1 MPGEDSSVEHDT
13 RSECDSESHILYPGI
28 RVIDGGEV
36 VIVPMSSNTVGGS
49 SYVLL
54 PGSHARPMRSAFS
67 VIPSH
72 LHYGAACCLIDSQG
86 TIDDGQ
92 EMNVMMEG
100 AT

>member
-1 MPGEDSSVEHDT
+1 MPGEDSSVEHDA
-13 RSECDSESHILYPGI
+13 RSECSSECHILYSGI
-28 RVIDGGEV
+28 RVIDGGEGF
-36 VIVPMSSNTVGGS
+36 IVWKSSNTAGSS

-54 PGSHARPMRSAFS
+54 PGSHARSARSAFS

-72 LHYGAACCLIDSQG
+72 LHYGAVCCLIDSQG

-92 EMNVMMEG
+92 EMNVMIES